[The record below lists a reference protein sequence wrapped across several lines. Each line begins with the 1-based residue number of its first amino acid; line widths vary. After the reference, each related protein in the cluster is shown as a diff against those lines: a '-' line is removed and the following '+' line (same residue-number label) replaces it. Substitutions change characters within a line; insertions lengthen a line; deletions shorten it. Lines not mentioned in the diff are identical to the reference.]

1 MISHRVR
8 FTIRSMTIRTPSS
21 LKWLINQYQNQSRQ
35 LREIEKQIEQLSAQ
49 RSIIVEHMSSFAKVI
64 EYHDIPITADDIPLL
79 RSSQKQTEYKYGQM
93 TKLIYKYLGGLP
105 ADCCAS
111 ISDVVNFCLG
121 YSDMRHLESEV
132 TLKQFRKA
140 IRKRLKDLAYL
151 GKIKRVD
158 YGSKSCEPKY
168 RAN

>member
-1 MISHRVR
+1 MISHRVK

-49 RSIIVEHMSSFAKVI
+49 RSIIVDRMSSFAKVI

-93 TKLIYKYLGGLP
+93 TVDYSPLI
-105 ADCCAS
+105 S
-111 ISDVVNFCLG
+111 
-121 YSDMRHLESEV
+121 RLES
-132 TLKQFRKA
+132 FRH
-140 IRKRLKDLAYL
+140 
-151 GKIKRVD
+151 KIYNTPENTPR
-158 YGSKSCEPKY
+158 GPSRGPSIP
-168 RAN
+168 